1 MKKFNVVQMFYN
13 FDNNNNQ
20 IKYFDEFIPKCK
32 LRDEVKKY
40 LINKNKMKKIKKIK
54 NKRNLSIHNFNK
66 VFDINLNNSNN
77 NNDNDKKIIRNYS
90 TKIKT
95 HPNFP
100 IIFNNNNN
108 NKNNK
113 NNNIKEKN
121 KTNYLMKLNP
131 NLDSIRENY
140 KKFMNYKSKI
150 YNTENNN
157 NNQPL
162 FYEEKI
168 KINILNNFQIK
179 YNNNID
185 KFKMKKYFKNFG
197 EITQIKFLNNNNN

>member
-1 MKKFNVVQMFYN
+1 MKKFNVVQMVYN
-13 FDNNNNQ
+13 YDNDNNQ
-20 IKYFDEFIPKCK
+20 INYISEFIPKCK

-40 LINKNKMKKIKKIK
+40 LMNKNKMKKIQKNK
-54 NKRNLSIHNFNK
+54 NKRNLSIHHFNN
-66 VFDINLNNSNN
+66 VFDINNNNNNN
-77 NNDNDKKIIRNYS
+77 NNDIKKLKRNYS

-100 IIFNNNNN
+100 NIFNKNN

-113 NNNIKEKN
+113 IKEKN
-121 KTNYLMKLNP
+121 KTNYLLKLNP

-140 KKFMNYKSKI
+140 KKFMKYKSNI

-157 NNQPL
+157 NNNEPL

-168 KINILNNFQIK
+168 NINILNNFHTK
-179 YNNNID
+179 YNNNNID
-185 KFKMKKYFKNFG
+185 KKMKSYFKNFG
-197 EITQIKFLNNNNN
+197 EITRIKFLNMK